1 MKFKV
6 FILTLIFN
14 NNSFCGPFSPAADQI
29 GSNAISANHPSIVG
43 WAVNFENFNEG
54 ENLYEEFKTPNKA
67 LNAAGNSDGNQLGFT
82 FDVVSLGEGGS
93 ITLLFDPPI
102 KNGDGFDFAVFENS
116 FSDNFLELAWVEVS
130 SNGIDFFRFEN
141 ISLTPTQIS
150 SFGFIDPTNV
160 SGLAGKYIQGFGT
173 PFDLQSLVVAGFDKN
188 ILDIN
193 QVTHIKIIDVI
204 GDGSSLDTLTT
215 PIYDPYPTYSSSGF
229 DLDAIGV
236 INQSQVLQVENIP
249 IPMVS
254 TIFLSL
260 LLIFIRLK
268 N

>member
-1 MKFKV
+1 M
-6 FILTLIFN
+6 
-14 NNSFCGPFSPAADQI
+14 
-29 GSNAISANHPSIVG
+29 
-43 WAVNFENFNEG
+43 
-54 ENLYEEFKTPNKA
+54 
-67 LNAAGNSDGNQLGFT
+67 
-82 FDVVSLGEGGS
+82 
-93 ITLLFDPPI
+93 
-102 KNGDGFDFAVFENS
+102 
-116 FSDNFLELAWVEVS
+116 
-130 SNGIDFFRFEN
+130 
-141 ISLTPTQIS
+141 
-150 SFGFIDPTNV
+150 
-160 SGLAGKYIQGFGT
+160 
-173 PFDLQSLVVAGFDKN
+173 QSLVVAGFDKN